1 MNRQATR
8 QGKLQIE
15 LDRAQ
20 LGTLIWALHRTAAV
34 TIDARQRSEA
44 VDMAAWLVK
53 RGHRRWGHADRP
65 QRTLRVAK

>member
-34 TIDARQRSEA
+34 TMDARQRSEA

-53 RGHRRWGHADRP
+53 RGHRRWGNP
-65 QRTLRVAK
+65 QHEQSRLRVMK